1 MLTFLFRG
9 GRRRAARQSHA
20 AARRPFVP
28 RLEALEDR
36 SLPSTVTNLAD
47 AGPGSLRGQLA
58 AAAPGDT
65 IDFAPGLRGT
75 INLGSDLILDRNLTI
90 LGNLDAA
97 GNPLVTLSRNNAP
110 LATDL

>member
-9 GRRRAARQSHA
+9 GRRRTARQSHA

-28 RLEALEDR
+28 PVEALEDR

-47 AGPGSLRGQLA
+47 SGAGSLRGQLA

-65 IDFAPGLRGT
+65 IDFAPGLSGT
-75 INLGSDLILDRNLTI
+75 IAQQSTLTLVQNVSVI
-90 LGNLDAA
+90 GNLDPA
-97 GNPLVTLSRNNAP
+97 GNPLVTLSGP
-110 LATDL
+110 GYGQG